1 MNTTSPIAIIVAC
14 DNHYVILL
22 AALLKS
28 VDHHHKSGETIE
40 VFIVDDGI
48 TSGNRKKLA
57 SSLVSDKMNL
67 NWIPMDDA
75 IPDDM
80 RIPFDRTSYPKNIH
94 TRIFIPHFIPKRFEK
109 IIYLDVDMIMMRDVS
124 ELWNVE
130 LGDHMLAAVMLS
142 LIHISQGI
150 VR

>member
-1 MNTTSPIAIIVAC
+1 MNSTSPIALIVAC

-28 VDHHHKSGETIE
+28 VDHHHKSGENIE

-57 SSLVSDKMNL
+57 SSLVSDKMHL
-67 NWIPMDDA
+67 NWITMDDA
-75 IPDDM
+75 IPDNM

-94 TRIFIPHFIPKRFEK
+94 GYLFRILFPN
-109 IIYLDVDMIMMRDVS
+109 VS
-124 ELWNVE
+124 KKSSTW
-130 LGDHMLAAVMLS
+130 MW
-142 LIHISQGI
+142 I
-150 VR
+150 